1 MGDGQVVVDGEH
13 EYIPMSSDEAVKDL
27 GQMVSA
33 IELKKFVTKVE
44 FRRERE
50 GVAINIVR
58 VADVDD
64 GAVTIPFFEED
75 GAVIGDVGELDD
87 KTENVFMLMLK
98 YGLPMILAT
107 RIVYDRP
114 DFLDRL
120 NDIESKPRYLMAI
133 KGKPGAGKSTMLA
146 IIKERKNKYGDVD
159 VWNMDMYTR
168 RGMGIYQSM
177 IEGLDDNQEMLD
189 KIKTEREA
197 VPKGGGERKQ
207 VPLGVQL
214 DGMIEAIINGELNNE
229 VILLDLPA
237 NDQEHPRHVIDLLF
251 QSVDVVADLDYSK
264 YFSFSDKVNAC
275 VVDALGGRKIN
286 ARNNREYM
294 MALMVSKRS

>member
-1 MGDGQVVVDGEH
+1 MGDGQAIIDGENKYLPVSG
-13 EYIPMSSDEAVKDL
+13 EKDVKDL
-27 GQMVSA
+27 GQIVDA
-33 IELKKFVTKVE
+33 KELKEFTSKVE
-44 FRRERE
+44 FRREHE
-50 GVAINIVR
+50 GMAISIVQ
-58 VADVDD
+58 VVDID
-64 GAVTIPFFEED
+64 GGKVTIPFFEED
-75 GAVIGDVGELDD
+75 GALGGDFGELDE
-87 KTENVFMLMLK
+87 KTENVFMIMIK
-98 YGLPMILAT
+98 YGLPMMLAT
-107 RIVYDRP
+107 RIVYDRT
-114 DFLDRL
+114 DFLERL
-120 NDIESKPRYLMAI
+120 DKVEAKPRYLMAI
-133 KGKPGAGKSTMLA
+133 KGNAGAGKSAMLA
-146 IIKERKNKYGDVD
+146 IIKERKKVYGDVD

-237 NDQEHPRHVIDLLF
+237 NNQEHPRHVIDLLF

-275 VVDALGGRKIN
+275 VVDALGGRKVD
-286 ARNNREYM
+286 ARDNREYM